1 MFSLIQKLGRSI
13 LDSAKVYFTLLGIV
27 LGLSSGF
34 VLVLGSVWS
43 RQNEFY
49 PDGDFLFIGGN
60 MMLWTTFISIV
71 LNIPL
76 AVLGSLLLRDK
87 AAPLIRFGFGFS
99 HFVMMILG
107 QVWRSVLGAVL
118 IIVIMYF
125 PFSALMDWLPHE
137 DGSSLVDVN
146 AYGPPSAVG
155 IALAVITLVL
165 PVVTSVLV
173 LASSL
178 LRGGAKRRGTVRRMS
193 PYILWGLC
201 ALAGVGVVSL
211 GFGDRQ
217 QAGIF
222 FTFGLVLLGVV
233 FASRLVPYM
242 VTGGIRVVANA
253 FGYRPV
259 ATLSQSVAFEY
270 RSRFSGISLFIFLI
284 AAIPS
289 LLFTA
294 SAIQGEAEGKG
305 GIAQWDFWTLFAAP
319 IVLILLAVIS
329 AVLVLS
335 QLLVRSLATF
345 QLTGVSRRHYRLAL
359 LTVLAFLVVSA
370 VIAVFLA
377 VGVMTASMT
386 YLWKI
391 DVVTAISQIHWLSGV
406 GVGLA
411 VLIAAPVLYLL
422 TSPEKRVTATA

>member
-43 RQNEFY
+43 RQSELY
-49 PDGDFLFIGGN
+49 PGSHFLYVGGN
-60 MMLWTTFISIV
+60 MMFWATFISVV
-71 LNIPL
+71 LNVPL

-87 AAPLIRFGFGFS
+87 AELLIRFGFGFP

-107 QVWRSVLGAVL
+107 QVWRSGLGAVL
-118 IIVIMYF
+118 IVAVMYF

-137 DGSSLVDVN
+137 DGSRLVDVSG
-146 AYGPPSAVG
+146 YGPPAAVG
-155 IALAVITLVL
+155 IALAAVTLVL

-178 LRGGAKRRGTVRRMS
+178 LRGGAKRRGPVRRAS
-193 PYILWGLC
+193 RYIFWVACIIVGI
-201 ALAGVGVVSL
+201 GVIFL
-211 GFGDRQ
+211 GFGDQ
-217 QAGIF
+217 SQAGIF

-233 FASRLVPYM
+233 FASRIVPYM
-242 VTGGIRVVANA
+242 VTGGIRAVANA
-253 FGYRPV
+253 LGYRPV
-259 ATLSQSVAFEY
+259 ATLSQSVAVEY

-294 SAIQGEAEGKG
+294 SALQAYAEGEG
-305 GIAQWDFWTLFAAP
+305 GIGQWDFWILFAVP
-319 IVLILLAVIS
+319 IVLILVAIVS

-345 QLTGVSRRHYRLAL
+345 QLTGVSRQHYRLAL

-377 VGVMTASMT
+377 VGVMTASMA
-386 YLWKI
+386 YLWEI